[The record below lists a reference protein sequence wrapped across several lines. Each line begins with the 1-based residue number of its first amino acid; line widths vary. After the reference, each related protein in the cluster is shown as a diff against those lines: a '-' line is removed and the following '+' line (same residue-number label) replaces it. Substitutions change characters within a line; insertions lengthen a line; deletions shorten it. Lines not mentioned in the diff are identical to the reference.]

1 MRQNSSFSS
10 GAHIAL
16 KNKKKW
22 RTRHAIGLIRECRM
36 PQLDDAE
43 IARRLLHHLA
53 RAFGCADAAYVA
65 GPVRIQGGFDT
76 AIFGFTLDRVPPSLE
91 GPLILRLSHANADP
105 ARVKL
110 ETVVQNTLAD
120 MGFPAPRVMVT
131 ESDPGILG
139 GPFMVMVRVPGQTLA
154 HGIEGFGAGSSLAE
168 QLQLLVNLPA
178 IFTGIIDQWVEMQI
192 RLHQLP
198 AETLLRSLTAAGI
211 DARAVTFEGQFARLR
226 TIAERYA
233 LPGVEPALAWLDQYR
248 PAPAQH
254 AAICHGD
261 FHPLNILA
269 DDGKPTG
276 VIDWANVVIAEPAMD
291 VGSAIANISAV
302 PLGLPWALRVA
313 AQAAVGVA
321 LRRYERA
328 YRSRRPLDDHAVRY
342 YQVFRA
348 VAQLI
353 PVGAAR
359 AAGRSGSGAF
369 HSAAGAGNLIAL
381 IRRLSDVSVRL

>member
-1 MRQNSSFSS
+1 M
-10 GAHIAL
+10 H
-16 KNKKKW
+16 
-22 RTRHAIGLIRECRM
+22 
-36 PQLDDAE
+36 QLEDAE

-53 RAFGCADAAYVA
+53 RAFGCSDAMYLATPA
-65 GPVRIQGGFDT
+65 RIQGGFDT
-76 AIFGFTLDRVPPSLE
+76 AIFGFTLDHVPAALE

-120 MGFPAPRVMVT
+120 MEFPAPRVMVS
-131 ESDPGILG
+131 ESDAGILG
-139 GPFMVMVRVPGQTLA
+139 GPFMVMRRVPGKTLGHA
-154 HGIEGFGAGSSLAE
+154 IEGFGAGSSFAKRMR
-168 QLQLLVNLPA
+168 LLLDLPA
-178 IFTGIIDQWVEMQI
+178 ILAGIIEQWVDVQI
-192 RLHQLP
+192 RLHRLP
-198 AETLLRSLTAAGI
+198 AETLLQAVTAAGI
-211 DARAVTFEGQFARLR
+211 DSRVVTFEGQLARLR
-226 TIAERYA
+226 TIVERSA
-233 LPGVEPALAWLDQYR
+233 LTGVEPALTWLHQHR
-248 PAPAQH
+248 PSQAQ

-276 VIDWANVVIAEPAMD
+276 VIDWPNVVIAQPAMD

-302 PLGLPWALRVA
+302 PIGLAWPLRVV
-313 AQAAVGVA
+313 AQAAIGAA
-321 LRRYERA
+321 LRRYKRA
-328 YRSRRPLDDHAVRY
+328 YRARQPLDDGAVRY

-359 AAGRSGSGAF
+359 ATGRAGGGAF

-381 IRRLSDVSVRL
+381 IRRLSGVSVRL

>member
-1 MRQNSSFSS
+1 
-10 GAHIAL
+10 
-16 KNKKKW
+16 
-22 RTRHAIGLIRECRM
+22 M
-36 PQLDDAE
+36 PELDDAE

-65 GPVRIQGGFDT
+65 GPVRIQGGLDAT
-76 AIFGFTLDRVPPSLE
+76 IFGFTLERAASSLQ

-110 ETVVQNTLAD
+110 ETVVQNTLAEV
-120 MGFPAPRVMVT
+120 GFPAPRVMVT

-139 GPFMVMVRVPGQTLA
+139 GPFMVMARVPGQTLA
-154 HGIEGFGAGSSLAE
+154 HGVEGFGAGSSLPK
-168 QLQLLVNLPA
+168 QVRLLLDLPA
-178 IFTGIIDQWVEMQI
+178 IFSGIVDQWVEMQI

-198 AETLLRSLTAAGI
+198 AETLLRAVTAAGI
-211 DARAVTFEGQFARLR
+211 NVRAITFEGQLARLR

-233 LPGVEPALAWLDQYR
+233 LSGVEPALEWLDRHR
-248 PAPAQH
+248 PAPAQD

-261 FHPLNILA
+261 FHPLNILS

-291 VGSAIANISAV
+291 VGSAIANISTV
-302 PLGLPWALRVA
+302 PIALPWALRVA
-313 AQAAVGVA
+313 VQAAIGAA

-328 YRSRRPLDDHAVRY
+328 YRSRRLLDDHAVRY

-348 VAQLI
+348 VAQLV
-353 PVGAAR
+353 PVGAAK
-359 AAGRSGSGAF
+359 AAGRAGGGAF
-369 HSAAGAGNLIAL
+369 HSATGTGNLSAL
-381 IRRLSDVSVRL
+381 IKKLSGLSVRL